1 MYIWVLYTLCHLSF
15 PALRSP
21 ILACLIFVWFVAY
34 LPQQAFW
41 AHGRL
46 KFCFLG
52 RLGQVPVFLQLVLLL
67 SSCRLGE
74 ATNPGPQ
81 QGETTFRLGAFN
93 PSGLNGKAPVLQHA
107 LPPADCWL
115 VSETHLSSRA
125 YHNFKAS
132 LHFEKSLYRFCIPG
146 HHAPARTHS
155 QSAGSYKGVA
165 LLSPHPSRRIPAGW
179 SQHIQTSSRV
189 LYAAS
194 QIQGTWITSGLL
206 YGEPQSTQHPL
217 HREHNDR
224 LIHAVASQVCFK
236 ATGPRLVA
244 GDFNALA
251 DSLPSFNILREAGFK
266 DIQQLAWERW
276 GIEPKPTSKGC
287 NRIDFL
293 YLSPELQQLLT
304 QVQILDSIWA
314 DHSVLLGHFW
324 PPMAQVPKTI
334 WCPPKDFPWPPSFSF
349 VPQTSTAVDVTS
361 QFAELWKQIETQAAR
376 QTDQVIPKSAFGRA
390 IR

>member
-1 MYIWVLYTLCHLSF
+1 MFAAQMQQIRQLLSKRTREEGNEWLSGLERPFLRLVLFLIVYRWVLHTLCHLSF

-46 KFCFLG
+46 KFCFLR

-81 QGETTFRLGAFN
+81 KGETTFRLGAFN

-155 QSAGSYKGVA
+155 QSKELHSF
-165 LLSPHPSRRIPAGW
+165 HRIPPVGFQQGGPTTSKHRAEFCMLPPRFKGLGLPVVCCTGSPKALSTLCTESTMTDSFMQW
-179 SQHIQTSSRV
+179 HLRCVSKPQAQDLLPVTLMPWWTHYPVSISCERRDLKTSS
-189 LYAAS
+189 
-194 QIQGTWITSGLL
+194 
-206 YGEPQSTQHPL
+206 
-217 HREHNDR
+217 N
-224 LIHAVASQVCFK
+224 
-236 ATGPRLVA
+236 
-244 GDFNALA
+244 
-251 DSLPSFNILREAGFK
+251 
-266 DIQQLAWERW
+266 
-276 GIEPKPTSKGC
+276 
-287 NRIDFL
+287 
-293 YLSPELQQLLT
+293 
-304 QVQILDSIWA
+304 
-314 DHSVLLGHFW
+314 
-324 PPMAQVPKTI
+324 
-334 WCPPKDFPWPPSFSF
+334 
-349 VPQTSTAVDVTS
+349 
-361 QFAELWKQIETQAAR
+361 
-376 QTDQVIPKSAFGRA
+376 
-390 IR
+390 